1 MNKNIII
8 AILIVIIIAIVAF
21 FAFSQPATTDGKLN
35 TQINF
40 LSQDTL
46 KNGEQIQ
53 FELKDAQGN
62 ALANEN
68 INIEYVNDGQSQ
80 NFTITTDN
88 QGRGY
93 LTIENEESGTRQ
105 VTVSFAGHDK
115 YNPCNATQTIT
126 IGDTTSD
133 VSASQDTS
141 QNSQSTS
148 SQPSSSD
155 NSSSSSSS
163 SSSSNS
169 ELNYDSD
176 LNIYYDNN
184 GVIKGGQN
192 DGESYDYIKNNPP
205 EVDENGNLN

>member
-1 MNKNIII
+1 MNKNTLIV
-8 AILIVIIIAIVAF
+8 ILIVIVLAVLGALI
-21 FAFSQPATTDGKLN
+21 FSQVNSNVD

-40 LSQDTL
+40 ISPTALN
-46 KNGEQIQ
+46 NGENVT

-126 IGDTTSD
+126 IGDATSD
-133 VSASQDTS
+133 VSTSPDTS

-148 SQPSSSD
+148 TQPSSSD

-176 LNIYYDNN
+176 LNVYYDNN

>member
-1 MNKNIII
+1 MNKNTLIV
-8 AILIVIIIAIVAF
+8 ILIVIVLAVLGALI
-21 FAFSQPATTDGKLN
+21 FSQVNSNVD

-40 LSQDTL
+40 ISPTALN
-46 KNGEQIQ
+46 NGENVT

-126 IGDTTSD
+126 IGDATSD
-133 VSASQDTS
+133 VSTSPDTS

-148 SQPSSSD
+148 TQPSSSD

-176 LNIYYDNN
+176 LNVYYDNN

-205 EVDENGNLN
+205 EIEENGNLN

>member
-1 MNKNIII
+1 MNKNTLIV
-8 AILIVIIIAIVAF
+8 ILIVIVLAVLGALIFTQVN
-21 FAFSQPATTDGKLN
+21 SNVD

-40 LSQDTL
+40 ISPTALN
-46 KNGEQIQ
+46 NGENVT

>member
-1 MNKNIII
+1 MNKNTLIV
-8 AILIVIIIAIVAF
+8 ILIVIVLAVLGALI
-21 FAFSQPATTDGKLN
+21 FSQVNSNVD

-40 LSQDTL
+40 ISPTALN
-46 KNGEQIQ
+46 NGENVT

>member
-1 MNKNIII
+1 MNKNTLIV
-8 AILIVIIIAIVAF
+8 ILIVIVLAVLGALI
-21 FAFSQPATTDGKLN
+21 FSQVNSNVD

-40 LSQDTL
+40 ISPTALN
-46 KNGEQIQ
+46 NGENVT

-126 IGDTTSD
+126 IGDATSD
-133 VSASQDTS
+133 VSTSPDTS

-148 SQPSSSD
+148 TQPSSSD

-176 LNIYYDNN
+176 LNVYYDNN
-184 GVIKGGQN
+184 GVIKGGQK